1 MGYKYTHQ
9 NKVAGKDGKTYGA
22 KTSSRADRAQRN
34 EDIRQAY
41 ATGKSQARV
50 AAEFGVAKSVVWKAV
65 HGAAQSKPTNGG
77 PSSMKAQLDFR
88 KKFFSDDPYLTRDQ
102 VDPEFKGTPI
112 DFVDKYGHIQVETA
126 EKRATGRFSDW
137 AIEIGHLAKTIQKKT
152 MPEVDTNW
160 LRSPR
165 KADIERLTSAMEVL
179 RPIMKRAEELLER
192 AVEKEKMPKAG

>member
-1 MGYKYTHQ
+1 MVGKEKKAYK
-9 NKVAGKDGKTYGA
+9 A

-88 KKFFSDDPYLTRDQ
+88 KKFFSDDPDRTPDQ
-102 VDPEFKGTPI
+102 VHPEFKGTPI

-179 RPIMKRAEELLER
+179 RPIMQRAEELLER